1 MTLQIVDAHA
11 AACSVKS
18 ALPEAVTVVGGYYVS
33 AAPLETLQRFHGFDA
48 AVHGEGEQTIR
59 DRLSGLSCGSALSDL
74 AGIKGLGV
82 RIDGEPVPGPE
93 REFIVDL
100 DSLRFPAFELM
111 PMERY
116 AGFYTFFFASRRTAP
131 LSTGRGCPYKCIFC
145 FKATGEKYRTRSIT
159 SVMDEMKRDAADFGV
174 SEFVITD
181 ESFLTHRNRVV
192 EFCDALQSAGLKQ
205 KPTWVC
211 QGRVDQAD
219 PDTLR
224 LMKRAGCRV
233 ISYGVESGSPE
244 MLKRIKKG
252 ITLERV
258 GNAIRWTREAGILT
272 DTNYII
278 GHPWDTR
285 ETINDTIYFAVKSNA
300 HMASFAI
307 LVPFPGTEIAR
318 MALQGEGGL
327 KLLSTDYSTYGKQVG
342 GAMELD
348 DIPRQDLE
356 RFHRKA
362 YMKFYLRPSRILS
375 FMRVVDLRM
384 MVLIACHT
392 LMSKLRKS
400 KS

>member
-1 MTLQIVDAHA
+1 
-11 AACSVKS
+11 
-18 ALPEAVTVVGGYYVS
+18 
-33 AAPLETLQRFHGFDA
+33 
-48 AVHGEGEQTIR
+48 
-59 DRLSGLSCGSALSDL
+59 
-74 AGIKGLGV
+74 
-82 RIDGEPVPGPE
+82 
-93 REFIVDL
+93 
-100 DSLRFPAFELM
+100 
-111 PMERY
+111 
-116 AGFYTFFFASRRTAP
+116 
-131 LSTGRGCPYKCIFC
+131 
-145 FKATGEKYRTRSIT
+145 
-159 SVMDEMKRDAADFGV
+159 
-174 SEFVITD
+174 
-181 ESFLTHRNRVV
+181 
-192 EFCDALQSAGLKQ
+192 
-205 KPTWVC
+205 
-211 QGRVDQAD
+211 
-219 PDTLR
+219 
-224 LMKRAGCRV
+224 MKRAGCRV

-318 MALQGEGGL
+318 MALKGEGGR

-362 YMKFYLRPSRILS
+362 YMKFYLRPSRILN

-384 MVLIACHT
+384 MILIACHT